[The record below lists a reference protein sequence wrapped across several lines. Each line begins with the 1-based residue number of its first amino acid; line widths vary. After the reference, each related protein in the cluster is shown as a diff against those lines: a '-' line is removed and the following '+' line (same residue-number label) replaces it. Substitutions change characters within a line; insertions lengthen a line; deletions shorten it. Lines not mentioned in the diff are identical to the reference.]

1 MNTSDIILLGSM
13 YVTVLA
19 FYIPLLFYIRSRANQ
34 RRAEQAFYKGVAAIF
49 DNSAEGEDLIAEIGI
64 LYKRLSERYAELTKR
79 FRSPAELLEEFIV
92 GIDTLDDRAF
102 KQRYRME
109 RPLPLRP
116 RLLETLKNL
125 REQSPFASL
134 SSKEA
139 NLLSTLI
146 NAVESGNP
154 ELGKSVIKQ
163 LAEELEIT
171 GANLRSQNQKNT
183 ISFIVSVVSVLLTVF
198 FGIVSFVPLLRA

>member
-1 MNTSDIILLGSM
+1 MKTSDIILLGSM

-19 FYIPLLFYIRSRANQ
+19 FYIPLLFYVRSRANQ
-34 RRAEQAFYKGVAAIF
+34 RRAEQAFYTGVAAIYG
-49 DNSAEGEDLIAEIGI
+49 NATPEEDLVAEIGI
-64 LYKRLSERYAELTKR
+64 LYKRLSERYTELTKR
-79 FRSPAELLEEFIV
+79 FRSPAELIEEFLV
-92 GIDTLDDRAF
+92 AIDTLDDRAF

-116 RLLETLKNL
+116 KLLETLKNL

-139 NLLSTLI
+139 NLLSTLTS
-146 NAVESGNP
+146 AVESGNP
-154 ELGKSVIKQ
+154 DLGKSVIKQ

-171 GANLRSQNQKNT
+171 GANLRSQGQKNT

-198 FGIVSFVPLLRA
+198 FGIVSFVPLLKS